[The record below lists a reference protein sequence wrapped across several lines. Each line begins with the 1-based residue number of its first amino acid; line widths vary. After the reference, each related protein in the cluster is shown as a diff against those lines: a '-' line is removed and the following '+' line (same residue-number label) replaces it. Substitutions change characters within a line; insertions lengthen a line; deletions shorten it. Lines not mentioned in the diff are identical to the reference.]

1 MTYFQAMPAMGR
13 VIPIRGGAGERC
25 WLVRGDAR
33 CALIDTGCGG
43 RGLRALAESLTEL
56 PIQVLLTHGHRDHI
70 GGAGQFGK
78 AWLHPADL
86 PLVERSVD
94 PERRAQFVRGKAP
107 EVFAALPPDAF
118 PPPGP
123 TEFLPLAEGDVF
135 DLGGV
140 ALEVLE
146 TPGHTPGSVSFL
158 DRAGRTVYTGDVCA
172 RRTLMMLPESQD
184 LSVLRSTLER
194 LRELAGAYDLHLIG
208 HDPGTPGER
217 VQENLLECVEDILAG
232 RDDREPFSNVSG
244 TGWLAK
250 RTADPGQQFRA
261 DGKYGNIVYADDKRR

>member
-1 MTYFQAMPAMGR
+1 MEYFQALPALGR

-25 WLVRGDAR
+25 WLVRGEKKA
-33 CALIDTGCGG
+33 ALIDTGCGG
-43 RGLRALAESLTEL
+43 RGLRELAGSLTSL
-56 PIQVLLTHGHRDHI
+56 PVQVLLTHGHRDHI

-78 AWLHPADL
+78 AWLHPLDL
-86 PLVERSVD
+86 PLAERAAD
-94 PERRAQFVRGKAP
+94 PARRAEFVQGKAP

-123 TEFLPLAEGDVF
+123 TEYLPLAEGDGF

-140 ALEVLE
+140 VLEVLE

-158 DRAGRTVYTGDVCA
+158 DRAGRTVYTGDICA
-172 RRTLMMLPESQD
+172 RRTLMMLPESQS
-184 LSVLRSTLER
+184 LSVLGATLER
-194 LRELAGAYDLHLIG
+194 LLALAGAYRLHLTG
-208 HDPGTPGER
+208 HDPGTPGEN
-217 VQENLLECVEDILAG
+217 VLENLLECVEDILAG

-244 TGWLAK
+244 TGWLAR
-250 RTADPGQQFRA
+250 RTCDPGQQFRA